1 MEYIPKWNN
10 IFDKF
15 ILVKQMRLTN
25 VWSSP
30 LRTVFPLSLTLVY
43 LLCLWRRLYIF
54 LLWMIHLDES
64 INLKIVK
71 SHFTRSYHIRCRMKY
86 YSSYRLWFNFDKPS
100 NVKKQSRHSMF
111 LPIEQGEILFDIR
124 FFLSSVWKQIP
135 MPFKCN
141 DVDAT

>member
-1 MEYIPKWNN
+1 M
-10 IFDKF
+10 DKF
-15 ILVKQMRLTN
+15 SLVKQMRLTN
-25 VWSSP
+25 AWSSP
-30 LRTVFPLSLTLVY
+30 LHTVFSLSITLLYV
-43 LLCLWRRLYIF
+43 LCLCMRILYF
-54 LLWMIHLDES
+54 LLRMILLDVS
-64 INLKIVK
+64 INLKSVR
-71 SHFTRSYHIRCRMKY
+71 SHFTRSYQATWKMKY
-86 YSSYRLWFNFDKPS
+86 YSSHRLLFNFDKPS